1 MAEKVAVESSRNDP
15 VPLFALSKRI
25 QRYTVQYDFR
35 PFDRYIGI
43 ASRMSTV
50 RIKEVAKLA
59 RVSTAT
65 VSHVIN
71 KTRFVSDDTKRR
83 VLYAIERVG
92 YTPNIHAR
100 NLASGQS
107 RTLGLII
114 SDITNPFFPDL
125 VKSIQ
130 ERALELGY
138 DVIVLNTNYE
148 PERDSRYVQR
158 LLELRVRGVMILTT
172 EMDLSVIER
181 LSSREIAVVFLD
193 IGKVGPHTSNIR
205 VNYEKGVHEAVE
217 HLLELGHRQI
227 AFISGP
233 VRFKSAQ
240 FRRQAFLE
248 TMKKHGAS
256 LQTEP
261 VICEGDFKL
270 ESGQQAVRELLVL
283 KNRPTAIIAANDL
296 MAMGALR
303 ELGRA
308 GLQVPRDMSVIGC
321 DDIWLAK
328 LTDPQLTTIMIPR
341 AEIGAAAVEAV
352 LHTNAGEGRS
362 GREIKIRTELLVRES
377 TGAAPRLT

>member
-1 MAEKVAVESSRNDP
+1 MGS
-15 VPLFALSKRI
+15 
-25 QRYTVQYDFR
+25 
-35 PFDRYIGI
+35 
-43 ASRMSTV
+43 V
-50 RIKEVAKLA
+50 RIKDVAKLSG
-59 RVSTAT
+59 VSTAT

-71 KTRFVSDDTKRR
+71 KTRYVSDGTKRK
-83 VLYAIERVG
+83 VLGAIENVG

-100 NLASGQS
+100 NLASGRS

-148 PERDSRYVQR
+148 PERDAPYVQR
-158 LLELRVRGVMILTT
+158 LLELQVRGVMILTT

-181 LSSREIAVVFLD
+181 LSSRRIAVVFLD

-205 VNYEKGVHEAVE
+205 VNYERGVHQAVE

-227 AFISGP
+227 AFIGGP
-233 VRFKSAQ
+233 EHFKSAQ
-240 FRRQAFLE
+240 YRRQAFLR
-248 TMKKHGAS
+248 TMKKHRSS
-256 LQTEP
+256 LHTEP
-261 VICEGDFKL
+261 VICKGDFKL
-270 ESGQQAVRELLVL
+270 ESGQQAVRELLAL
-283 KNRPTAIIAANDL
+283 KNRPTAVIAANDL
-296 MAMGALR
+296 MAVGALR

-308 GLQVPRDMSVIGC
+308 GLQVPKDISVIGC

-352 LHTNAGEGRS
+352 LHTNSGEGHS

-377 TGAAPRLT
+377 TGAAPHLT

>member
-1 MAEKVAVESSRNDP
+1 MLVVWHAKKGEGKNCVQLHQGGVVRLSCFYCYHVFFFFFSSR
-15 VPLFALSKRI
+15 R
-25 QRYTVQYDFR
+25 R
-35 PFDRYIGI
+35 
-43 ASRMSTV
+43 
-50 RIKEVAKLA
+50 
-59 RVSTAT
+59 
-65 VSHVIN
+65 H
-71 KTRFVSDDTKRR
+71 TRFDCDWSSDVCSSDLKRK

-148 PERDSRYVQR
+148 PERDSRYEQR

-217 HLLELGHRQI
+217 HL
-227 AFISGP
+227 
-233 VRFKSAQ
+233 
-240 FRRQAFLE
+240 
-248 TMKKHGAS
+248 
-256 LQTEP
+256 
-261 VICEGDFKL
+261 
-270 ESGQQAVRELLVL
+270 
-283 KNRPTAIIAANDL
+283 
-296 MAMGALR
+296 
-303 ELGRA
+303 
-308 GLQVPRDMSVIGC
+308 
-321 DDIWLAK
+321 
-328 LTDPQLTTIMIPR
+328 
-341 AEIGAAAVEAV
+341 
-352 LHTNAGEGRS
+352 
-362 GREIKIRTELLVRES
+362 
-377 TGAAPRLT
+377 

>member
-1 MAEKVAVESSRNDP
+1 
-15 VPLFALSKRI
+15 
-25 QRYTVQYDFR
+25 
-35 PFDRYIGI
+35 
-43 ASRMSTV
+43 MSTV

-71 KTRFVSDDTKRR
+71 KTRFVSDSTKRK
-83 VLYAIERVG
+83 VLSAIERIG

-100 NLASGQS
+100 NLASGRS

-148 PERDSRYVQR
+148 PERDGRYVQR

-172 EMDLSVIER
+172 EMSLPVIER
-181 LSSREIAVVFLD
+181 LSSREIPVAFLD
-193 IGKVGPHTSNIR
+193 IGKVGPRISNIR
-205 VNYEKGVHEAVE
+205 IDYEKGVHEAVE

-227 AFISGP
+227 GFISGP

-248 TMKKHGAS
+248 TMKSHRAS
-256 LQTEP
+256 VHTEP
-261 VICEGDFKL
+261 LILEGNFRL
-270 ESGQQAVRELLVL
+270 ESGEQVVREMMSS
-283 KNRPTAIIAANDL
+283 KSRPTAILAANDL
-296 MAMGALR
+296 MAVGALR
-303 ELGRA
+303 GLRRA
-308 GLQVPRDMSVIGC
+308 GLHVPRDVSVVGC
-321 DDIWLAK
+321 DDIALAG
-328 LTDPQLTTIMIPR
+328 LTDPQLTTIIIPR
-341 AEIGAAAVEAV
+341 TAIGVAAVEAI
-352 LHTNAGEGRS
+352 LQTGSTEA
-362 GREIKIRTELLVRES
+362 REIKIATQLVVRQS
-377 TGAAPRLT
+377 TAVAPFSK

>member
-1 MAEKVAVESSRNDP
+1 
-15 VPLFALSKRI
+15 
-25 QRYTVQYDFR
+25 
-35 PFDRYIGI
+35 
-43 ASRMSTV
+43 MSTV

-71 KTRFVSDDTKRR
+71 KTRFVSDDTKRK

-240 FRRQAFLE
+240 FRRPASLE
-248 TMKKHGAS
+248 TKSALPPSRLCYERIPLRAAKSESPLNYWFGS
-256 LQTEP
+256 PRTQP
-261 VICEGDFKL
+261 VIEVSSVPGMILKL
-270 ESGQQAVRELLVL
+270 
-283 KNRPTAIIAANDL
+283 
-296 MAMGALR
+296 
-303 ELGRA
+303 
-308 GLQVPRDMSVIGC
+308 
-321 DDIWLAK
+321 
-328 LTDPQLTTIMIPR
+328 
-341 AEIGAAAVEAV
+341 
-352 LHTNAGEGRS
+352 
-362 GREIKIRTELLVRES
+362 
-377 TGAAPRLT
+377 

>member
-1 MAEKVAVESSRNDP
+1 
-15 VPLFALSKRI
+15 
-25 QRYTVQYDFR
+25 
-35 PFDRYIGI
+35 
-43 ASRMSTV
+43 MSTV

-71 KTRFVSDDTKRR
+71 ETRFVSDSTKQK
-83 VLYAIERVG
+83 VLSAIERIG

-148 PERDSRYVQR
+148 PERDALYVQR

-172 EMDLSVIER
+172 EMNLSVIER
-181 LSSREIAVVFLD
+181 LSSREIPVAFLD
-193 IGKVGPHTSNIR
+193 IGRVGPHLSNIR
-205 VNYEKGVHEAVE
+205 IDYERGVHEAVE
-217 HLLELGHRQI
+217 HLLKLGHRQI

-240 FRRQAFLE
+240 FRRHAFLE
-248 TMKKHGAS
+248 TMKNHRAS
-256 LQTEP
+256 LHTEP
-261 VICEGDFKL
+261 LIFEGNFRL
-270 ESGQQAVRELLVL
+270 ESGEQVVREMAAF
-283 KNRPTAIIAANDL
+283 KSRPTAILAANDL
-296 MAMGALR
+296 MAVGALR
-303 ELGRA
+303 GLRRA
-308 GLQVPRDMSVIGC
+308 GLQVPKDVSVVGC
-321 DDIWLAK
+321 DDIALAE

-341 AEIGAAAVEAV
+341 AKIGAAAVEAI
-352 LHTNAGEGRS
+352 LQTGSTE
-362 GREIKIRTELLVRES
+362 GREIKISTQLIVRQS
-377 TGAAPRLT
+377 TAAAPLSK

>member
-1 MAEKVAVESSRNDP
+1 
-15 VPLFALSKRI
+15 
-25 QRYTVQYDFR
+25 
-35 PFDRYIGI
+35 
-43 ASRMSTV
+43 MSTV
-50 RIKEVAKLA
+50 RIKDVAKLA

-71 KTRFVSDDTKRR
+71 KTRFVSDSTKRK
-83 VLYAIERVG
+83 VLSAIDRIG

-100 NLASGQS
+100 NLASGRS

-148 PERDSRYVQR
+148 PERDARYVQR

-172 EMDLSVIER
+172 EMNLSVIER
-181 LSSREIAVVFLD
+181 LSSREIPVAFLD

-205 VNYEKGVHEAVE
+205 IDYEEGVHEAVE
-217 HLLELGHRQI
+217 HLLKLGHRQV

-233 VRFKSAQ
+233 VPFKSAQ

-248 TMKKHGAS
+248 TMKNHRES
-256 LQTEP
+256 LHTEP
-261 VICEGDFKL
+261 LILEGNFRL
-270 ESGQQAVRELLVL
+270 ESGEQVVREMVAL
-283 KNRPTAIIAANDL
+283 KSRPTAILAANDL
-296 MAMGALR
+296 MAVGALR
-303 ELGRA
+303 GLRRA
-308 GLQVPRDMSVIGC
+308 GLRVPRDVSVVGC
-321 DDIWLAK
+321 DDIALAE

-341 AEIGAAAVEAV
+341 AKIGAAAVEAV
-352 LHTNAGEGRS
+352 LQTSSAQ
-362 GREIKIRTELLVRES
+362 GREIKISTQLMVRKS
-377 TGAAPRLT
+377 TAAAPLSK